1 MYSEYKYFLVIFHQ
15 VFVGTRVFT
24 VWSFFSHQIIVSK
37 KQTPKKSSVCCF
49 WKLHPLISNPP
60 KASSARCWWKLGNSV
75 CWGKFLDC
83 WLWKCKHLF
92 AKCAKYKCRNIK
104 CKTWKC
110 ANVEICK
117 IQFGGKFV
125 KFLAL
130 DWVLGGAVCE
140 NVNIHLPT
148 LLHRKWTLDCPRKAP
163 IFDASL
169 NPACENFTQFR
180 ANMVFAGFKKTK
192 KSKPKKDKN
201 CQHPSFKMR
210 EISRSLEPKLL

>member
-15 VFVGTRVFT
+15 VFVGTGVFT
-24 VWSFFSHQIIVSK
+24 VWSFFLHQIIVST

-130 DWVLGGAVCE
+130 DWVLGRCVWEC
-140 NVNIHLPT
+140 
-148 LLHRKWTLDCPRKAP
+148 K
-163 IFDASL
+163 
-169 NPACENFTQFR
+169 
-180 ANMVFAGFKKTK
+180 
-192 KSKPKKDKN
+192 
-201 CQHPSFKMR
+201 HPSADAAAQEMDSWLSPQSTNFR
-210 EISRSLEPKLL
+210 RLSQPSLRKFHAV